1 MYRFA
6 PQASGNARSML
17 AAIAGLLL
25 TSYALYTQATGYFA
39 LFGMLFFMV
48 FYALSWGV
56 GAWVLVSE
64 IFPNRMRTQG
74 MSIAVG
80 CMWVANFA
88 VSQSFP
94 MINDH
99 PYLFS
104 HFHGAF
110 PMWIFAAC
118 CLFSYWFIGRY
129 IPETKGVSLEKM
141 EQVVLAKRHRQSLPD
156 GKPLPLENGKS

>member
-1 MYRFA
+1 
-6 PQASGNARSML
+6 
-17 AAIAGLLL
+17 
-25 TSYALYTQATGYFA
+25 
-39 LFGMLFFMV
+39 
-48 FYALSWGV
+48 
-56 GAWVLVSE
+56 
-64 IFPNRMRTQG
+64 
-74 MSIAVG
+74 
-80 CMWVANFA
+80 
-88 VSQSFP
+88 
-94 MINDH
+94 

-141 EQVVLAKRHRQSLPD
+141 EQVVMAKRHRQSLPD

>member
-1 MYRFA
+1 M
-6 PQASGNARSML
+6 
-17 AAIAGLLL
+17 
-25 TSYALYTQATGYFA
+25 
-39 LFGMLFFMV
+39 
-48 FYALSWGV
+48 
-56 GAWVLVSE
+56 LVSE
-64 IFPNRMRTQG
+64 IFPNRMRAQG

-129 IPETKGVSLEKM
+129 IPETKGVSLEKWSRWCWPNATVTPCRR
-141 EQVVLAKRHRQSLPD
+141 QAAAAGKRQILISQL
-156 GKPLPLENGKS
+156 